1 MITNINIQRE
11 DGQVTGITAYVSG
24 QMFPGLTLNGSIPLE
39 AGEFGNSLDLTKLE
53 AAVKQKIINRLVSGD
68 SPTEEQSV

>member
-24 QMFPGLTLNGSIPLE
+24 QMFPGLTLNGSIRLE
-39 AGEFGNSLDLTKLE
+39 TKEFGDALDLTALE
-53 AAVKQKIINRLVSGD
+53 SAVKQKIIDRLMGGED
-68 SPTEEQSV
+68 PIEPTS

>member
-11 DGQVTGITAYVSG
+11 DGQITGITAYISG

-39 AGEFGNSLDLTKLE
+39 AGEFGNALDLTQLE
-53 AAVKQKIINRLVSGD
+53 AAVKQKIIAGLTSGKD
-68 SPTEEQSV
+68 PVEPTA